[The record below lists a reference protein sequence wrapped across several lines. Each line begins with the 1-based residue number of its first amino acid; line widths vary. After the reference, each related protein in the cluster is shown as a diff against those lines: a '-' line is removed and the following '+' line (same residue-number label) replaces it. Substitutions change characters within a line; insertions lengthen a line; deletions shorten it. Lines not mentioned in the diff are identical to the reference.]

1 MAWLM
6 FLVWG
11 PVLTGLVLA
20 LVWWLLRGRMAG
32 LPDGS
37 GRVIPVL
44 AGLVL
49 LFAVAFERLVG
60 VPLVLPFDV
69 PMVLTGWYSD
79 YRFAFPLLV
88 GILGLVLLAF
98 PARSRAGRGAAELSP
113 RTPISF
119 GRRWWFA
126 TPTVVVAF
134 IVLTTVIA
142 GTASSPEPTT
152 GRYAV
157 YFVDIGG
164 QGSMGTSIYGWFYS
178 VPCLILLALMLAAAY
193 LDLFLISRPALDHNH
208 VKDTRVRTVRTRNV
222 LAVTAGALLVHFGV
236 ILQSLAGT
244 ASMRGQ
250 FTAAGGTVTS
260 WTTFAALE
268 PVFLGASFVLLALGV
283 AHWATVPLSAIPA
296 RQPAKAM
303 ATS

>member
-20 LVWWLLRGRMAG
+20 LVWWLLHGRKTG
-32 LPDGS
+32 LPGGS
-37 GRVIPVL
+37 GRVIPGL

-49 LFAVAFERLVG
+49 LLAVAFERLTG

-69 PMVLTGWYSD
+69 PMVLTGWHAH
-79 YRFAFPLLV
+79 YRFAFPLLL
-88 GILGLVLLAF
+88 GILGLALLAF
-98 PARSRAGRGAAELSP
+98 PAHPRAGRGSAELSP
-113 RTPISF
+113 RTPTSF

-126 TPTVVVAF
+126 TPLVLVALVLLVTV
-134 IVLTTVIA
+134 LA
-142 GTASSPEPTT
+142 GFASSPDPTT
-152 GRYAV
+152 GRHMMYN
-157 YFVDIGG
+157 VDIGG
-164 QGSMGTSIYGWFYS
+164 EYSMGASIYGWFYS
-178 VPCLILLALMLAAAY
+178 VPCLILLAILLAVAY
-193 LDLFLISRPALDHNH
+193 LDLFLVSRPALDHDH
-208 VKDTRVRTVRTRNV
+208 ARDTHIRTARTRNI
-222 LAVTAGALLVHFGV
+222 LAVATGALLVHLSF

-268 PVFLGASFVLLALGV
+268 PVLLGASFVLLALGV
-283 AHWATVPLSAIPA
+283 AYWATVLLSAIPA
-296 RQPAKAM
+296 RQPAKSL